1 VPESESDVGLE
12 SIYSSVCDEMKSKE
26 KVIMQN
32 TQIMAHNDELFNT
45 SALLR
50 DVVEV
55 STMIDSGSMAL
66 HVELNGG
73 ATPRCAEE

>member
-1 VPESESDVGLE
+1 
-12 SIYSSVCDEMKSKE
+12 MKSKE

-32 TQIMAHNDELFNT
+32 TQRIAHNDELFNS

-55 STMIDSGSMAL
+55 STMIDSGSMACTL
-66 HVELNGG
+66 SSMVVLRLDVLKSDSLSPTEVVMVGCGG
-73 ATPRCAEE
+73 